1 MDKFWVNFAFEIGF
15 FSLLGLIFYFYQKR
29 KIINYEENKT
39 PLVMNYI
46 MQACLGEKLDK
57 AQPELD
63 KLIEALDDFLNQKSP
78 NPPISMLKMFA
89 EGQECSPE
97 LKEAILEGIKE
108 LNQ

>member
-15 FSLLGLIFYFYQKR
+15 FSLLGVIFYFYQKR
-29 KIINYEENKT
+29 KIIHYEENKA

-46 MQACLGEKLDK
+46 MQACLGDKLDR

-63 KLIEALDDFLNQKSP
+63 KLIEALDDYLNHKST
-78 NPPISMLKMFA
+78 NPPISMLKKFA
-89 EGQECSPE
+89 EGQDCSPE

>member
-15 FSLLGLIFYFYQKR
+15 FSLLGVMFYFYQKR
-29 KIINYEENKT
+29 KIIHYEENKA

-46 MQACLGEKLDK
+46 MQACLGDKIDK

-63 KLIEALDDFLNQKSP
+63 KLIEALDDFINHKSP
-78 NPPISMLKMFA
+78 NPPIAMLKTFA